1 MRIDD
6 RLLHGQV
13 LAGWVQ
19 PLGIR
24 HVVIANDAVAEDKL
38 QVELYRAVVPVGLK
52 LDVLP
57 LNKAGEL
64 RTGGEE
70 TMILVSSPADA
81 RRLVEAGVTPDVVN
95 IGGLHQSPGR
105 TEIFP
110 FVWVSADDK
119 RDIRFLLDAGL
130 KIEIRMLPDDPLQSL
145 ARVVEGSC

>member
-6 RLLHGQV
+6 RMLHGQV

-24 HVVIANDAVAEDKL
+24 HVVIANDTVAEDKL
-38 QVELYRAVVPVGLK
+38 QVELYRAVVPAGLK

-57 LNKAGEL
+57 LNKATEL
-64 RTGGEE
+64 RTGGEK

-110 FVWVSADDK
+110 FVWVSADDR

-130 KIEIRMLPDDPLQSL
+130 RVEVRMLPDDPLQSL
-145 ARVVEGSC
+145 ARLVEGS